1 MAKFPDRLWSL
12 RTAACMTQQELAD
25 TINTSRRAVV
35 SWELGEKSPT
45 CEKLSALAVYFNV
58 SADYLLG
65 LTDQKKTI
73 A

>member
-25 TINTSRRAVV
+25 TINTSLRAVAY
-35 SWELGEKSPT
+35 WESGKVQPT
-45 CEKLSALAVYFNV
+45 SESIVLLAMYFNV

>member
-25 TINTSRRAVV
+25 TINTSRRAVA

-45 CEKLSALAVYFNV
+45 CEKLSALAEYYNV

>member
-12 RTAACMTQQELAD
+12 RTAANMTQSELAD
-25 TINTSRRAVV
+25 TINASRRSVIK
-35 SWELGEKSPT
+35 WESGQAQPT
-45 CEKLSALAVYFNV
+45 CDSIIALSMLFRV

>member
-25 TINTSRRAVV
+25 
-35 SWELGEKSPT
+35 KSPT